1 MPRRPASQRGNET
14 NIPEMTLPD
23 PDQFTSLV
31 IEMLGE
37 PFLSYRAKGIL
48 AVVLAG
54 AEPGAQREV
63 EVTRAWLDTY
73 GTEGRDAITTA
84 LAELKAAGLCK
95 AARRHVIDGRC
106 QGSAL
111 VFGDFQDQRGAH

>member
-1 MPRRPASQRGNET
+1 
-14 NIPEMTLPD
+14 MTLPD

-31 IEMLGE
+31 IEMLGD

-54 AEPGAQREV
+54 AERGAQREV

-84 LAELKAAGLCK
+84 LAELKDAGLCK
-95 AARRHVIDGRC
+95 AVRRRYAIDGRC

-111 VFGDFQDQRGAH
+111 VFGDFQDQGGAH